1 MIDSNKAL
9 RASIIMPMLNE
20 EENILPAYKMIQ
32 DLMHKLG
39 YLWELICIDDGSID
53 STYEKTK
60 NLTASDQRV
69 RVIRMSRNFGSHAC
83 ITAGLKSCRGDFAF
97 AVGADLQEPIDQLP
111 KFIEKWKEGYEVVWG
126 IRSSRKDPWLTKMF
140 AAVFHGLFGWLGN
153 LSTLPKQA
161 AFVFMDRKV
170 INAILRLPER
180 NRMVWGM
187 IAWLGFRQTQILCAF
202 GNRERGT
209 SRWTLAKRIQLA
221 IDTFTSFSFMPIR
234 LVSAIGIII
243 SFLSF
248 LYGLVIILGVILG
261 VIQVQGWA
269 TLMVTILF
277 LSGLQLIV
285 TGMIGEYTWRALDE
299 ARGRP
304 LYVVSETS
312 GFLPNEI
319 DEAKI

>member
-1 MIDSNKAL
+1 MIGYRKDVK
-9 RASIIMPMLNE
+9 ASIIMPMLNE
-20 EENILPAYKMIQ
+20 EENILPAYKRIQ
-32 DLMHKLG
+32 ELMQKLG
-39 YLWELICIDDGSID
+39 YSWELICIDDGSTD
-53 STYEKTK
+53 LTYEKTK
-60 NLTASDQRV
+60 SLAVSDQRV
-69 RVIRMSRNFGSHAC
+69 RVIRMSRNFGPHAC
-83 ITAGLKSCRGDFAF
+83 ITAGLKVCQGDFAF
-97 AVGADLQEPIDQLP
+97 SVGADLQEPIDQLP
-111 KFIEKWKEGYEVVWG
+111 EFIKKWKEGYSVLWG
-126 IRSSRKDPWLTKMF
+126 VRSSRKDPWLTRIF
-140 AAVFHGLFGWLGN
+140 AAIFHGLFGWLGN

-187 IAWLGFRQTQILCAF
+187 VAWLGFRQTQILCPF
-202 GNRERGT
+202 GNRERGA
-209 SRWTLAKRIQLA
+209 SRWTLAKRVQLA

-234 LVSAIGIII
+234 LVSAMGILI

-248 LYGLVIILGVILG
+248 LYGLVIMVGVILG
-261 VIQVQGWA
+261 MIHVQGWA
-269 TLMVTILF
+269 TLMITILF

-299 ARGRP
+299 VRGRP

-319 DEAKI
+319 NEAKI